1 MAMHGNIITMTIFKG
16 SKRDKVY
23 MDAVDKNVSRT
34 IIYVKDFDENVSDN
48 LTPYADEAGMRAL
61 SAEELLDAFI
71 KGAVVSI
78 YTVAGTEIVTTMSTV
93 IRKFDRTTKTVA
105 VYAGFTINEKSWSI
119 VAKTVYPELDEEA

>member
-1 MAMHGNIITMTIFKG
+1 MAQHGNNTGMPIFQG

-34 IIYVKDFDENVSDN
+34 IIYVKDFDENVSTDII
-48 LTPYADEAGMRAL
+48 PYADEAGMRVL

-78 YTVAGTEIVTTMSTV
+78 CTVAGTEIVTTISTV
-93 IRKFDRTTKTVA
+93 IRTFDRTTKTEA
-105 VYAGFTINEKSWSI
+105 VKAMLTINNRSWSLM
-119 VAKTVYPELDEEA
+119 AETVYPELDEGV

>member
-1 MAMHGNIITMTIFKG
+1 MANHNNTIGMPIFQG

-34 IIYVKDFDENVSDN
+34 IIYVKDFDENVSAN
-48 LTPYADEAGMRAL
+48 ITPYADEAGMRAL

-78 YTVAGTEIVTTMSTV
+78 CTVAGTEIVTTISTV
-93 IRKFDRTTKTVA
+93 IRTFDQTTKTLA
-105 VYAGFTINEKSWSI
+105 VKAMFTINERSWSMI
-119 VAKTVYPELDEEA
+119 AETVYPELDEGV

>member
-1 MAMHGNIITMTIFKG
+1 MAQNNHTVAMPIFQG

-34 IIYVKDFDENVSDN
+34 IIYVKDFNESVSTY

-71 KGAVVSI
+71 KGVVVSI
-78 YTVAGTEIVTTMSTV
+78 CTVVGTEIVTTVST
-93 IRKFDRTTKTVA
+93 ISRTFNQETKTVA
-105 VYAGFTINEKSWSI
+105 VNAEFTINGKVFVM
-119 VAKTVYPELDEEA
+119 VAKTVYPELDEGG

>member
-1 MAMHGNIITMTIFKG
+1 MALTNDIIVMPIFQG

-34 IIYVKDFDENVSDN
+34 IIYVKNFDENVSVN
-48 LTPYADEAGMRAL
+48 LTPYADEAGMREL

-78 YTVAGTEIVTTMSTV
+78 CTVAGTEIVTTISMVKRTFN
-93 IRKFDRTTKTVA
+93 RKTKTVA
-105 VYAGFTINEKSWSI
+105 VYAMFTTNEKSWSI
-119 VAKTVYPELDEEA
+119 VAETVHPELNDGV

>member
-1 MAMHGNIITMTIFKG
+1 MAQHNYAIVMPIFQG

-34 IIYVKDFDENVSDN
+34 IIYVKDFDENVSDDI
-48 LTPYADEAGMRAL
+48 TPYADEAGMRAL

-78 YTVAGTEIVTTMSTV
+78 CTVAGTEVVTTISTV
-93 IRKFDRTTKTVA
+93 IRTFNQQTKTEA
-105 VYAGFTINEKSWSI
+105 VKAQFTINKKSWSM
-119 VAKTVYPELDEEA
+119 VAETVYPELDEGV